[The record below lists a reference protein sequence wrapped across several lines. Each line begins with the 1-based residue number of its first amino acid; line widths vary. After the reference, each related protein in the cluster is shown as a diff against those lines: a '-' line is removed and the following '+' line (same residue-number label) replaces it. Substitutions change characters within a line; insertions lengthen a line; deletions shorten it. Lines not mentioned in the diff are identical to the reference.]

1 MAKILLLENPH
12 EAADE
17 IFQSYGHEVIRVKG
31 ALQGQDLIDALDGVD
46 MLGIRSKTNV
56 TAEVIEAC
64 PNLVAVGCY
73 CIGTNQVDLEAAA
86 KAGIAVFNAPYS
98 NTRSVVELA
107 LAEMI
112 GLTRHLPERSHDL
125 HKKRWI
131 KSASGSHE
139 VRGKTLGIVGYGS
152 IGTQLSVLAEALG
165 MRVVFYDIAEKLA
178 IGNAKRVRSLDE
190 LLVQS
195 DIVSIHVDGRPSN
208 RNFFGRDEVRKMK
221 DGAILLN
228 LARGHI
234 VDVDA
239 VVERLEDGTLAGAGF
254 DVFPK
259 EPNANGEPFDSPLT
273 RFPNVILTPH
283 IGGSTIEAQ
292 ESIGYFVAGKMMNY
306 YRKGTTDLSVNIPNI
321 EPSPAEKSLYRVAW
335 IHHNTPGALAMVNQL
350 FAEAGANID
359 AQILATEGEVGYMVT
374 DISSELPAG
383 VIETLE
389 ASERNIRVRALRR
402 DH

>member
-12 EAADE
+12 KAANE
-17 IFQSYGHEVIRVKG
+17 IFESYGHEVIRVNS
-31 ALQGQDLIDALDGVD
+31 ALQGQDLIDALRGVD
-46 MLGIRSKTNV
+46 MLGIRSKTHV
-56 TAEVIEAC
+56 SAEIIAAC
-64 PNLVAVGCY
+64 PDLVAIGCY
-73 CIGTNQVDLEAAA
+73 CIGTNQVDLAAA
-86 KAGIAVFNAPYS
+86 AEAGIAVFNAPYS

-107 LAEMI
+107 IAEMI

-125 HKKRWI
+125 HKKRWR

-139 VRGKTLGIVGYGS
+139 VRGKTLGIIGYGS

-190 LLVQS
+190 LLAQA

-239 VVERLEDGTLAGAGF
+239 VVERLEDGTLAGAAF
-254 DVFPK
+254 DVFPH

-283 IGGSTIEAQ
+283 IGGSTVEAQ

-306 YRKGTTDLSVNIPNI
+306 FRKGTTELSVNIPNI
-321 EPSPAEKSLYRVAW
+321 EPSPSEKSLYRVAW
-335 IHHNTPGALAMVNQL
+335 VHRNAPGALAMVNRL
-350 FAEAGANID
+350 FAEAGANVD
-359 AQILATEGEVGYMVT
+359 AQMLATEGEIGYMTT
-374 DISSELPAG
+374 DISSELPDG
-383 VIETLE
+383 VIEALQE
-389 ASERNIRVRALRR
+389 ADQNIRVRVLKR